1 MIPKHKYLIGNNLEQ
16 VLTLLNEFEDSKLIA
31 GGTDIIPGFHIDSVR
46 FKNIKYLIDIS
57 RIKDLK
63 SIERHDG
70 YLSIGAAVTFNKIVD
85 DSNIQK
91 YFPLLISAA
100 STVGSHQIRNRAT
113 IGGNFI
119 NNAPCA
125 DSVPAL
131 LVYDAVIEIRSL
143 TTTKE
148 ISLAEFLLNP
158 YQTAINK
165 NELVTKIKIPLL
177 DKDYIGKFYKLG
189 RRRGVAI
196 SRISLAIMMKLSD
209 HNIEDVRIASGAV
222 TPIGIRFSEIE
233 SMMKSE
239 TANSELFKEASREI
253 GKHILELTGLR
264 WSSLY
269 KLPVVQQKIYQ
280 LLEEVYTR
288 AQIEKS

>member
-1 MIPKHKYLIGNNLEQ
+1 
-16 VLTLLNEFEDSKLIA
+16 
-31 GGTDIIPGFHIDSVR
+31 
-46 FKNIKYLIDIS
+46 
-57 RIKDLK
+57 
-63 SIERHDG
+63 
-70 YLSIGAAVTFNKIVD
+70 
-85 DSNIQK
+85 
-91 YFPLLISAA
+91 
-100 STVGSHQIRNRAT
+100 
-113 IGGNFI
+113 
-119 NNAPCA
+119 
-125 DSVPAL
+125 VPAL